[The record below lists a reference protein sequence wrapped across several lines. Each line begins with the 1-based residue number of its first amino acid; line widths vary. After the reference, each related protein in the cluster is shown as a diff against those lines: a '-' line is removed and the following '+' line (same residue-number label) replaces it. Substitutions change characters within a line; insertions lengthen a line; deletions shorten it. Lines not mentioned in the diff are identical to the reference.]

1 MLFFLLSFLRPCNNG
16 GGEEAKWATRRKHS
30 SSDDDEEE
38 EEPVSVPSSQNVVFL
53 EYSLKHVISSWQF
66 RCYLPGRKIEEVI
79 LLDTMAIKMELVTHL
94 VNITL
99 DNMTSQYIKEV
110 TGPK

>member
-1 MLFFLLSFLRPCNNG
+1 MLFFLLSFLLRCNNG
-16 GGEEAKWATRRKHS
+16 DGEESRWATRRKHS
-30 SSDDDEEE
+30 SSDDE
-38 EEPVSVPSSQNVVFL
+38 EEPVGVSSSQNVVFL

-79 LLDTMAIKMELVTHL
+79 LLDILAIKMELVKLL
-94 VNITL
+94 VSITL
-99 DNMTSQYIKEV
+99 DNMTSSQYIKEV

>member
-1 MLFFLLSFLRPCNNG
+1 MLFFLLSSLRCNNG
-16 GGEEAKWATRRKHS
+16 DGEEARWTTRRKHSS

-38 EEPVSVPSSQNVVFL
+38 EPVSVSSSQNVVFL

-79 LLDTMAIKMELVTHL
+79 LLDTMAIKMELVTLL

-99 DNMTSQYIKEV
+99 DNMTSQYIMEV

>member
-1 MLFFLLSFLRPCNNG
+1 MLFFLLSFLRPCNNVD
-16 GGEEAKWATRRKHS
+16 GEEAIWATRRKHF
-30 SSDDDEEE
+30 SDDDDE
-38 EEPVSVPSSQNVVFL
+38 EEPVSVSSSQNVVFL

-79 LLDTMAIKMELVTHL
+79 LLDTMATKMELVTFL

-99 DNMTSQYIKEV
+99 DNMTI
-110 TGPK
+110 

>member
-1 MLFFLLSFLRPCNNG
+1 MLFFLLSSLRCNNG
-16 GGEEAKWATRRKHS
+16 DGEEARWTTRRKHS
-30 SSDDDEEE
+30 SSDDGDE
-38 EEPVSVPSSQNVVFL
+38 EEPVSVSSSQNVVFL

-79 LLDTMAIKMELVTHL
+79 LMDTMAIKMELVTFL

>member
-16 GGEEAKWATRRKHS
+16 NGDEARWATRRKHS
-30 SSDDDEEE
+30 SDDEDEE
-38 EEPVSVPSSQNVVFL
+38 EEPVSVSPSQNVVFI

-79 LLDTMAIKMELVTHL
+79 LLDTMAIKMELVTLL

-99 DNMTSQYIKEV
+99 ANMTSQYIKEV